1 MLDLAGLPH
10 PIIQAP
16 MAGGPSTPELAAAV
30 SDAGGLG
37 FLAAGYL
44 APEALA
50 ERIRT
55 LRGLTEAPFGVNL
68 FVPER
73 HRTDPAQ
80 LAEYSRVLQPWRTR
94 WRVQAPAEL
103 PGYSDDRWQAKLE
116 LLLADPVTAVSFTFG
131 LPGPEVLARLR
142 GVGTWTALT
151 VTSAAEAG
159 RAAALEPDALIVQCH
174 RAGGHRGTLAADAP
188 LGQEELPELL
198 RAVRRVTDLP
208 LIGAGGIGTA
218 EHVRAALEAGAA
230 ATQIGTL
237 FAAAAEAGTGPVH
250 RDALLRAA
258 ADAAAGRPPE
268 TAVTRAFSGRP
279 ARALAN
285 RFTREL
291 ADHEITGYPEVND
304 LTAPLRAAA
313 RRAGDPEAVNLW
325 AGTGVGWVRSA
336 PAREILA
343 RLIA

>member
-116 LLLADPVTAVSFTFG
+116 LLLADPVPAVSFTFG
-131 LPGPEVLARLR
+131 LPDPEVLTRLR
-142 GVGTWTALT
+142 D
-151 VTSAAEAG
+151 G
-159 RAAALEPDALIVQCH
+159 RAGMTVLVVGHGAAT
-174 RAGGHRGTLAADAP
+174 TL
-188 LGQEELPELL
+188 GITELL
-198 RAVRRVTDLP
+198 LRSTTVPTIRCGPTTRCPRL
-208 LIGAGGIGTA
+208 GSSGTMPS
-218 EHVRAALEAGAA
+218 R
-230 ATQIGTL
+230 
-237 FAAAAEAGTGPVH
+237 
-250 RDALLRAA
+250 
-258 ADAAAGRPPE
+258 
-268 TAVTRAFSGRP
+268 
-279 ARALAN
+279 
-285 RFTREL
+285 
-291 ADHEITGYPEVND
+291 
-304 LTAPLRAAA
+304 
-313 RRAGDPEAVNLW
+313 
-325 AGTGVGWVRSA
+325 
-336 PAREILA
+336 
-343 RLIA
+343 

>member
-1 MLDLAGLPH
+1 MIDLAGLPH
-10 PIIQAP
+10 PIVQAP

-30 SDAGGLG
+30 ADAGGLG

-50 ERIRT
+50 EGIRT

-80 LAEYSRVLQPWRTR
+80 LAAYSRALQPWRDHYQ
-94 WRVQAPAEL
+94 VPIPPEL
-103 PGYSDDRWQAKLE
+103 PGPSDDRWQAKLE
-116 LLLADPVTAVSFTFG
+116 LLFADPVPAVSFTFG
-131 LPGPEVLARLR
+131 LPDPEVLTRLR
-142 GVGTWTALT
+142 DVGTWTALT

-159 RAAALEPDALIVQCH
+159 RAAALDPDALIVQCH

-188 LGQEELPELL
+188 LGQKELPELL

-218 EHVRAALEAGAA
+218 EHVRAALGAGAA

-237 FAAAAEAGTGPVH
+237 FAAAVEAGTGPAH

-258 ADAAAGRPPE
+258 ADTAAGRPPQ

-291 ADHEITGYPEVND
+291 AADEITGYPEVND
-304 LTAPLRAAA
+304 MTTPLRAAA
-313 RRAGDPEAVNLW
+313 RDAGDPEAVNLW

-343 RLIA
+343 RLVA